1 MKPFSRHF
9 ATYFDSHFAI
19 TICMRSCAVHMGEC
33 LHTMLRMCA
42 SFFVYQNWMDEAK
55 SAGRPEDWIL
65 RLPLSKIVRGLALIQ
80 CDRRT
85 DHNHTSSPPNMYK
98 P

>member
-1 MKPFSRHF
+1 MKPFSRHL

-55 SAGRPEDWIL
+55 SAGRPED
-65 RLPLSKIVRGLALIQ
+65 
-80 CDRRT
+80 
-85 DHNHTSSPPNMYK
+85 
-98 P
+98 